1 MGLDFGVAMIS
12 CCYLQAGYVGE
23 DVESI
28 LITMD
33 CKNFNRMRLL
43 KCSVESKVDA
53 KDEEPKENV
62 KF

>member
-1 MGLDFGVAMIS
+1 MLLFAGRICRGRCGVH
-12 CCYLQAGYVGE
+12 
-23 DVESI
+23 
-28 LITMD
+28 ITMD

>member
-28 LITMD
+28 LY
-33 CKNFNRMRLL
+33 KLL
-43 KCSVESKVDA
+43 MVILTSLLYLYA
-53 KDEEPKENV
+53 I
-62 KF
+62 